1 MSGKTDTGFAK
12 RTCADNE
19 LEQDDDA
26 EITSSCSGENES
38 EPFGFAL
45 VLSIHVVA
53 CKSRIWSM
61 TIMRPALMTFG
72 IVAVLACAA
81 AHAEEGQQASL
92 NVQQLFA
99 TSCGWC
105 HQSGGRSEGRGPK
118 LAGTDKSD
126 EYIINQIKKGKP
138 PGMPSFGGSFN
149 DVQINAI
156 LAYIRN
162 LKDEP

>member
-1 MSGKTDTGFAK
+1 LPDV
-12 RTCADNE
+12 
-19 LEQDDDA
+19 L
-26 EITSSCSGENES
+26 
-38 EPFGFAL
+38 L
-45 VLSIHVVA
+45 VDL
-53 CKSRIWSM
+53 SM
-61 TIMRPALMTFG
+61 TFMRPFLMAFSLVAALAF
-72 IVAVLACAA
+72 APAR
-81 AHAEEGQQASL
+81 AEDSQQASL

-126 EYIINQIKKGKP
+126 EYIVNQIKKGKP

-149 DVQINAI
+149 DAQINAI

>member
-1 MSGKTDTGFAK
+1 MVWIA
-12 RTCADNE
+12 
-19 LEQDDDA
+19 
-26 EITSSCSGENES
+26 
-38 EPFGFAL
+38 
-45 VLSIHVVA
+45 
-53 CKSRIWSM
+53 SM
-61 TIMRPALMTFG
+61 AFMRPALM
-72 IVAVLACAA
+72 ACALGGALAVA
-81 AHAEEGQQASL
+81 AARAQDGKQAGL

-138 PGMPSFGGSFN
+138 PGMPSFGNSFN
-149 DVQINAI
+149 DAQIHAI
-156 LAYIRN
+156 VAYIRD

>member
-1 MSGKTDTGFAK
+1 
-12 RTCADNE
+12 
-19 LEQDDDA
+19 
-26 EITSSCSGENES
+26 
-38 EPFGFAL
+38 
-45 VLSIHVVA
+45 
-53 CKSRIWSM
+53 M
-61 TIMRPALMTFG
+61 TVMRPALMVCAL
-72 IVAVLACAA
+72 VAAFVHAPAR
-81 AHAEEGQQASL
+81 AEEAQQASL

-105 HQSGGRSEGRGPK
+105 HQSGGRSAGRGPK

-149 DVQINAI
+149 DAQIGAI
-156 LAYIRN
+156 LSYIRN